1 MEHPRLETFWQMSEN
16 FILERDSFDLLGVPV
31 RNRYTFIENIRPQN
45 DEQILLMN
53 TLNHIIRDNRGA
65 FVFVSGG
72 KDTGKTHICSSF
84 VNSVGRWS
92 NAYDR
97 VTGKMTDWQPRFVT
111 MQDLIDR
118 ITAFRST
125 KDWYR
130 EYCSQSR
137 VLVVDR
143 WNLTDGKE
151 PLTPTIKR
159 KLENL
164 LKVRND
170 NGFMTILLS
179 RLLWA
184 DAFEQFTPAFR
195 QEIPDMYIRP
205 LARPYRK
212 YETDPFDEESDYE

>member
-16 FILERDSFDLLGVPV
+16 FVLERDSFDLLGVPV
-31 RNRYTFIENIRPQN
+31 RNRYTFIENIQPQN
-45 DEQILLMN
+45 DEQTNLMN
-53 TLNHIIRDNRGA
+53 TLNRVIRGNRGA

-72 KDTGKTHICSSF
+72 KDTGKTYICSSF
-84 VNSVGRWS
+84 INSVGRWS
-92 NAYDR
+92 NCYDR
-97 VTGKMTDWQPRFVT
+97 ETEKMIDWQPRFVT

-137 VLVVDR
+137 VLVIDR

-151 PLTPTIKR
+151 PLTPAIKR
-159 KLENL
+159 KMENL

-170 NGFMTILLS
+170 NGFTTILLS

-184 DAFEQFTPAFR
+184 DAFDQFSPAFKT
-195 QEIPDMYIRP
+195 EIPDMYIRP
-205 LARPYRK
+205 LAHAYRPYSN
-212 YETDPFDEESDYE
+212 PFEDEADYE